1 MECILRGRVGCWGV
15 LLLAVAAPGVMFAQV
30 APAPLAF
37 EVSTVKP
44 SNPDKPGGMLIV
56 SQHDFQTEG
65 QTLKSLIKF
74 AYGLNFGGEQL
85 ISGGPSWI
93 GSAKFDIFA
102 KEDEETSA
110 ALQKL
115 PNEQR
120 NVQLQSMVRALLAER
135 FKLKVHTEKK
145 ELPVYAMTMA
155 KGGSKMTVSVPP
167 AAGAAPPPPG
177 QGWSGIKRTGPG
189 QMEGRNL
196 DLQLLGN
203 VLGMQPEIG
212 GRMVIDKTGLTG
224 KYSFLL
230 KWTPDA
236 GMGGGDA
243 GAPADASAPSLFTAL
258 QEELGLKLEA
268 TKAPVD
274 TIVIDSV
281 EMPTEN

>member
-1 MECILRGRVGCWGV
+1 MGRIFLQGRVGCWGL
-15 LLLAVAAPGVMFAQV
+15 LLLAVAAPGMMLAQ
-30 APAPLAF
+30 AAAPLAF

-44 SNPDKPGGMLIV
+44 SDPNKQGGMLMI
-56 SQHDFQTEG
+56 SEHDFQTEG
-65 QTLKSLIKF
+65 QTLKAMIKF
-74 AYGLNFGGEQL
+74 VYGLNFGGDQL
-85 ISGGPSWI
+85 ISGGPSWA

-102 KEDEETSA
+102 KEDEATSA
-110 ALQKL
+110 ALKKL

-120 NVQLQSMVRALLAER
+120 TSQLQLMVRELLAER

-145 ELPVYAMTMA
+145 ELPVYAMTVA
-155 KGGSKMTVSVPP
+155 KGGPKMTVFVPP
-167 AAGAAPPPPG
+167 AAGAPPPPPG

-196 DLQLLGN
+196 ELQMLGN

-212 GRMVIDKTGLTG
+212 GRMVVDKTGLTG

-236 GMGGGDA
+236 GMSAGDA
-243 GAPADASAPSLFTAL
+243 GAPVDASGPSLFTAL
-258 QEELGLKLEA
+258 QEELGLKLEPA
-268 TKAPVD
+268 KAPED
-274 TIVIDSV
+274 TIVIDSA